1 MGVFVAFT
9 KVCAGIVLVPLLAAP
24 VIPAGAAQVH
34 AMEADPV
41 LEERFTAVDWL
52 PVQMP

>member
-1 MGVFVAFT
+1 M
-9 KVCAGIVLVPLLAAP
+9 PLLAAP
-24 VIPAGAAQVH
+24 VIPVGAVQVH

-41 LEERFTAVDWL
+41 LEDRLTAVDWL